1 MNYTQI
7 KRLFQNNTEFVPITL
22 AEAVVVNTSTIP
34 GLTNL
39 GITTLDKVLRNTLGL
54 VGTNAQNIETLGG
67 NLTLLTGVV
76 SQINNE
82 LQNKQ
87 DKLTAGVGISITK
100 NDQDQT
106 VISVNH
112 TLEIYKIISTET
124 WNQIKDT
131 PKQEYENVI
140 YLVPQP
146 QATSAD
152 KNIFKEF
159 LCVFKET
166 SYQWEEFG
174 TIQTEVD
181 LSGYVTYDVY
191 NTLVNRV
198 TNIEINGIF
207 ADNIYTS
214 TGQQVVA
221 QYTIPSTLYDSAVN
235 VDENDDIVEPS
246 QEPNQEPNEEPN
258 EP

>member
-22 AEAVVVNTSTIP
+22 SEAVVVNTSTIP

-54 VGTNAQNIETLGG
+54 IGTNAQNIETLGG
-67 NLTLLTGVV
+67 NIITLTGVV
-76 SQINNE
+76 QQINNE

-100 NDQDQT
+100 NEQDQT

-112 TLEIYKIISTET
+112 SLEIYKIITTET
-124 WNQIKDT
+124 WNDIKGN
-131 PKQEYENVI
+131 PSKNYENVI

-146 QATSAD
+146 SATSVNQ
-152 KNIFKEF
+152 NIFKEY
-159 LCVFKET
+159 LCIFKNGT
-166 SYQWEEFG
+166 YQWEEFG

-181 LSGYVTYDVY
+181 LSGYVTQEEF
-191 NTLVNRV
+191 TALKNRV
-198 TNIEINGIF
+198 SNIELTGIF
-207 ADNIYTS
+207 ASDVLTS
-214 TGQQVVA
+214 TGQQVA
-221 QYTIPSTLYDSAVN
+221 IQYTIPSDLYDFAVN
-235 VDENDDIVEPS
+235 DNQNDEIIENS
-246 QEPNQEPNEEPN
+246 SN
-258 EP
+258 

>member
-54 VGTNAQNIETLGG
+54 IGTNVKNIETLGG
-67 NLTLLTGVV
+67 NIVTLTGVV
-76 SQINNE
+76 QQINNE

-100 NDQDQT
+100 NEQNQT

-112 TLEIYKIISTET
+112 SLEIYKIITTET
-124 WNQIKDT
+124 WNDIKEN
-131 PKQEYENVI
+131 PSKNYENVI

-146 QATSAD
+146 SATSVNQ
-152 KNIFKEF
+152 NIFKEY
-159 LCVFKET
+159 LCIFKNGT
-166 SYQWEEFG
+166 YQWEEFG

-181 LSGYVTYDVY
+181 LSGYVTQEEF
-191 NTLVNRV
+191 TALKNRV
-198 TNIEINGIF
+198 SNIELTGIF
-207 ADNIYTS
+207 ASDVTTS
-214 TGQQVVA
+214 TGQKVA
-221 QYTIPSTLYDSAVN
+221 VQYTIPDDLYNFAVN
-235 VDENDDIVEPS
+235 DNQDDEIIEYSSN
-246 QEPNQEPNEEPN
+246 
-258 EP
+258 

>member
-54 VGTNAQNIETLGG
+54 IGTNAENIKTLGG
-67 NLTLLTGVV
+67 DIIALTGVV
-76 SQINNE
+76 KQINNE
-82 LQNKQ
+82 LENKQ

-112 TLEIYKIISTET
+112 SLEIYKIVTTET
-124 WNQIKDT
+124 WNTIKDN
-131 PKQEYENVI
+131 PSQSYENII

-146 QATSAD
+146 SITSASQ
-152 KNIFKEF
+152 NVFKEF
-159 LCVFKET
+159 LCVFKDGV
-166 SYQWEEFG
+166 YQWEEFG
-174 TIQTEVD
+174 TIQTKVD
-181 LSGYVTYDVY
+181 LSGYVTQEEFKALKD
-191 NTLVNRV
+191 RV
-198 TNIEINGIF
+198 SNIELTGIF
-207 ADNIYTS
+207 ASDVFIS
-214 TGQQVVA
+214 TGQQVVIR
-221 QYTIPSTLYDSAVN
+221 YTIPSNLYDFAVN
-235 VDENDDIVEPS
+235 DNQKDEIIENS
-246 QEPNQEPNEEPN
+246 SN
-258 EP
+258 

>member
-39 GITTLDKVLRNTLGL
+39 GITTLDKVLRSTLGL

-67 NLTLLTGVV
+67 NILTLTGIV
-76 SQINNE
+76 QEINNE

-100 NDQDQT
+100 TEDNKT

-112 TLEIYKIISTET
+112 TLEIYKIITTET
-124 WNQIKDT
+124 WNQIKDS
-131 PKQEYENVI
+131 PSQDFENVI

-159 LCVFKET
+159 LCVLKDGA
-166 SYQWEEFG
+166 YVWEEFG

-181 LSGYVTYDVY
+181 LSGYVTNETFDQ
-191 NTLVNRV
+191 LVQRV
-198 TNIEINGIF
+198 QHIEVAGVF

-214 TGQQVVA
+214 TGQQVVV
-221 QYTIPSTLYDSAVN
+221 QYNIPANLYDSAVN
-235 VDENDDIVEPS
+235 EIQTDDIVEP
-246 QEPNQEPNEEPN
+246 EP
-258 EP
+258 

>member
-7 KRLFQNNTEFVPITL
+7 KRLFQSGTEFVPITL

-67 NLTLLTGVV
+67 NITQLTGVV
-76 SQINNE
+76 QLINQE
-82 LQNKQ
+82 LENKQ

-100 NDQDQT
+100 QDDKT

-112 TLEIYKIISTET
+112 SIELYKIISTET
-124 WNQIKDT
+124 WNTIKEQPGQD
-131 PKQEYENVI
+131 YENII

-146 QATSAD
+146 SGTSVTG
-152 KNIFKEF
+152 NVFKEF
-159 LCVFKET
+159 LCVLKNGA
-166 SYQWEEFG
+166 YQWEEFG

-181 LSGYVTYDVY
+181 LSGYVTDEEFTQLA
-191 NTLVNRV
+191 NKV
-198 TNIEINGIF
+198 TNIELTGVF

-214 TGQQVVA
+214 TGQQVVV
-221 QYTIPSTLYDSAVN
+221 QYTIPSNLYNSAVN
-235 VDENDDIVEPS
+235 DNQSDEII
-246 QEPNQEPNEEPN
+246 EPNA
-258 EP
+258 

>member
-22 AEAVVVNTSTIP
+22 AEAVVVNTSSIP

-39 GITTLDKVLRNTLGL
+39 GITTLDKVLRSTLGL
-54 VGTNAQNIETLGG
+54 VGTNSQNIETLGG
-67 NLTLLTGVV
+67 NILTLTGIV
-76 SQINNE
+76 QEINTE

-100 NDQDQT
+100 TEDKT

-112 TLEIYKIISTET
+112 TLEIYKIITTET

-131 PKQEYENVI
+131 PSQDYENVI

-146 QATSAD
+146 QITSVD

-159 LCVFKET
+159 LCVLKNGL
-166 SYQWEEFG
+166 YQWEEFG
-174 TIQTEVD
+174 TIQTDVD
-181 LSGYVTYDVY
+181 LSGYVT
-191 NTLVNRV
+191 NETFNQLVTRV
-198 TNIEINGIF
+198 QNIEVSGIF
-207 ADNIYTS
+207 ADNVYTS
-214 TGQQVVA
+214 TGQQVVV
-221 QYTIPSTLYDSAVN
+221 QYNIPATLYDTAVN
-235 VDENDDIVEPS
+235 TIDTDEIVEPS
-246 QEPNQEPNEEPN
+246 EP
-258 EP
+258 

>member
-22 AEAVVVNTSTIP
+22 AEAVVVNTSSIP

-39 GITTLDKVLRNTLGL
+39 GITTLDKVLRSTLGL
-54 VGTNAQNIETLGG
+54 VGTNSQNIETLGG
-67 NLTLLTGVV
+67 NILTLTGIV
-76 SQINNE
+76 QEINTE

-100 NDQDQT
+100 TEDKT

-112 TLEIYKIISTET
+112 TLEIYKIITTET

-131 PKQEYENVI
+131 PSQDYENVI

-159 LCVFKET
+159 LCILKNGV
-166 SYQWEEFG
+166 YQWEEFG
-174 TIQTEVD
+174 TIQTDVD
-181 LSGYVTYDVY
+181 LSGYVT
-191 NTLVNRV
+191 NETFNQLVTRV
-198 TNIEINGIF
+198 QNIEVSGIF
-207 ADNIYTS
+207 ADNVYTS
-214 TGQQVVA
+214 SGQQVVV
-221 QYTIPSTLYDSAVN
+221 QYNIPANLYDTAVN
-235 VDENDDIVEPS
+235 TIDTDEIIEPS
-246 QEPNQEPNEEPN
+246 EP
-258 EP
+258 

>member
-54 VGTNAQNIETLGG
+54 IGTNAKNIETLGG
-67 NLTLLTGVV
+67 NIITLTGVV
-76 SQINNE
+76 DKINNE

-100 NDQDQT
+100 NEQNQT

-112 TLEIYKIISTET
+112 SLEIYKIITTET
-124 WNQIKDT
+124 WNDIKDN
-131 PKQEYENVI
+131 PSKNYENVI

-146 QATSAD
+146 SATSVNQ
-152 KNIFKEF
+152 NIFKEY
-159 LCVFKET
+159 LCVFKDGV
-166 SYQWEEFG
+166 YQWEEFG
-174 TIQTEVD
+174 TIQTKVD
-181 LSGYVTYDVY
+181 LSGYVTQEEF
-191 NTLVNRV
+191 TALKNRV
-198 TNIEINGIF
+198 SNIELTGIF
-207 ADNIYTS
+207 ASNVTTS
-214 TGQQVVA
+214 TGQQVA
-221 QYTIPSTLYDSAVN
+221 IRYTIPDNLYDFAVN
-235 VDENDDIVEPS
+235 DNQTDEIIENS
-246 QEPNQEPNEEPN
+246 SN
-258 EP
+258 

>member
-54 VGTNAQNIETLGG
+54 IGTNVQNIETLGG
-67 NLTLLTGVV
+67 NIVTLTGVV
-76 SQINNE
+76 QQINNE

-100 NDQDQT
+100 NEQDQT

-112 TLEIYKIISTET
+112 SLEIYKIITTET
-124 WNQIKDT
+124 WNDIKES
-131 PKQEYENVI
+131 PSKNYENVI

-146 QATSAD
+146 SATSVNQ
-152 KNIFKEF
+152 NIFKEY
-159 LCVFKET
+159 LCIFKNGT
-166 SYQWEEFG
+166 YQWEEFG

-181 LSGYVTYDVY
+181 LSGYVTQEEF
-191 NTLVNRV
+191 TALKNRV
-198 TNIEINGIF
+198 SNIELTGIF
-207 ADNIYTS
+207 ANDVLTS
-214 TGQQVVA
+214 TGQQVAV
-221 QYTIPSTLYDSAVN
+221 QYTIPDNLYDFAVN
-235 VDENDDIVEPS
+235 DNQTDEIIEYSSN
-246 QEPNQEPNEEPN
+246 
-258 EP
+258 

>member
-39 GITTLDKVLRNTLGL
+39 GITTLDKVLRDTLGL
-54 VGTNAQNIETLGG
+54 IGTNVKNIETLGG
-67 NLTLLTGVV
+67 NIVTLTGVV
-76 SQINNE
+76 QQINNE

-112 TLEIYKIISTET
+112 SLEIYKIITTET
-124 WNQIKDT
+124 WNDIKDN
-131 PKQEYENVI
+131 PSKNYENVI

-146 QATSAD
+146 SITSA
-152 KNIFKEF
+152 NQNVFKEF
-159 LCVFKET
+159 LCVFKDGV
-166 SYQWEEFG
+166 YQWEEFG
-174 TIQTEVD
+174 TIQTKVD
-181 LSGYVTYDVY
+181 LSGYVTQEEF
-191 NTLVNRV
+191 TALKNRV
-198 TNIEINGIF
+198 SNIELTGIF
-207 ADNIYTS
+207 ASNVTTS
-214 TGQQVVA
+214 TGQQVA
-221 QYTIPSTLYDSAVN
+221 IRYTIPDNLYDFAVN
-235 VDENDDIVEPS
+235 DNQTDEIIEYSSN
-246 QEPNQEPNEEPN
+246 
-258 EP
+258 

>member
-22 AEAVVVNTSTIP
+22 SEAVVVNTSTIP

-54 VGTNAQNIETLGG
+54 IGTNTKNIETLGG
-67 NLTLLTGVV
+67 NIITLTGVV
-76 SQINNE
+76 DKINNE
-82 LQNKQ
+82 LKNKQ

-112 TLEIYKIISTET
+112 SLEIYKIVTTET
-124 WNQIKDT
+124 WNTIKDS
-131 PKQEYENVI
+131 PSQSYENVI

-146 QATSAD
+146 AITSVNQ
-152 KNIFKEF
+152 NIFKEY
-159 LCVFKET
+159 LCIFKNGT
-166 SYQWEEFG
+166 YQWEEFG

-181 LSGYVTYDVY
+181 LSGYVTQEEF
-191 NTLVNRV
+191 TALKNRV
-198 TNIEINGIF
+198 SNIELTGIF
-207 ADNIYTS
+207 ANDVLTS
-214 TGQQVVA
+214 TGQQVAV
-221 QYTIPSTLYDSAVN
+221 QYTIPNNLYDFAVN
-235 VDENDDIVEPS
+235 DNQTDEIIEYSSN
-246 QEPNQEPNEEPN
+246 
-258 EP
+258 